1 MLLERSPTPEPTFPR
16 LSHRRYSCRQN
27 GPRQFV
33 AGRVGFGVWGRQPGL
48 FRARAAG
55 YGHELMEAV
64 TVINR
69 RALLR
74 TMRRGLCAGAL
85 VLVAG
90 CGSLVRNDNAEGVKL
105 YQQGNYL
112 GAVNCFQEALA
123 QQPGNPDCFYNL
135 GATYHQQA
143 KLFRQPADLQTAEQY
158 YHLCLARNPDHAAC
172 QRALAVL
179 LVEENRRDEAIAQ
192 LQAWAARQPSSA
204 LPQIEL
210 ARLCQEHGDL
220 GMAENHLVD
229 ALAIDPDNTRAL
241 VALGSLREATG
252 EPSQAL
258 VNYSRALSIDP
269 QQPVVSA
276 RLASLNAEASAARMA
291 ALPVAPVSTAP
302 FPVQPV
308 AAQPPF
314 TSGSVA
320 R

>member
-1 MLLERSPTPEPTFPR
+1 MEALAIPIPDPSP
-16 LSHRRYSCRQN
+16 RRASRTAWPGLWACVMVC
-27 GPRQFV
+27 V
-33 AGRVGFGVWGRQPGL
+33 AG
-48 FRARAAG
+48 
-55 YGHELMEAV
+55 
-64 TVINR
+64 
-69 RALLR
+69 
-74 TMRRGLCAGAL
+74 
-85 VLVAG
+85 G

-143 KLFRQPADLQTAEQY
+143 KLFRRPADLQTAEQY

-179 LVEENRRDEAIAQ
+179 LVEENRRDEAMAQ
-192 LQAWAARQPSSA
+192 LQAWAARQPTSSA
-204 LPQIEL
+204 PQIEL

-220 GMAENHLVD
+220 RMAENHLVD
-229 ALAIDPDNTRAL
+229 ALAVDPNNTRAL

-258 VNYSRALSIDP
+258 VNYSRALTIDP
-269 QQPVVSA
+269 QQPAVAA
-276 RLASLNAEASAARMA
+276 RLASLNAELSTARMA
-291 ALPVAPVSTAP
+291 ALPVNQVSTAP

-308 AAQPPF
+308 AAPPPF
-314 TSGSVA
+314 ASGSVA